1 MGNKNILV
9 TGASGYIGGSVCI
22 LLKEH
27 GYTVHG
33 IDYVK
38 DNHIVKYMDTFVKG
52 DFNNFLTSS
61 LGENNYSH
69 VIHCAGT
76 SLVGPS
82 IFDPADYFSNNV
94 AKTIN
99 LLTWI
104 KDYSPSTKF
113 MFSSSASVYK
123 SSSEL
128 LTENSKIYPK
138 SPYAMSKRIIEEIA
152 IEYDR
157 AYSVGFTIF
166 RYFNACGAMGEFHG
180 QRPDASHIFARLM
193 ESANRDEVFELNGD
207 DFATRDG
214 TCIRDYIH
222 VRDIAQAHL
231 TAIEN
236 KVTGIYNL
244 GTGKGYS
251 NREIINAV
259 ENKINKRIKVETVGR
274 RPGDSASLV
283 ADSTRA
289 KQDLPWQPAA
299 NLDIIID
306 DLIKWYSSDNYKRL
320 EEKCSL

>member
-1 MGNKNILV
+1 MRKVLV
-9 TGASGYIGGSVCI
+9 TGATGYIGGSVCV

-38 DNHIVKYMDTFVKG
+38 DDHIVKYMDTFVRG
-52 DFNNFLTSS
+52 DFNSFLTSS
-61 LGENNYSH
+61 LGENNYTH
-69 VIHCAGT
+69 VVHCAGT

-94 AKTIN
+94 GKTIN

-113 MFSSSASVYK
+113 MFSSSASVYN
-123 SSSEL
+123 SSSDL
-128 LTENSKIYPK
+128 LTENSKINPR
-138 SPYAMSKRIIEEIA
+138 SPYAMSKRMVEQIA
-152 IEYDR
+152 TEYDR

-166 RYFNACGAMGEFHG
+166 RYFNACGALGELHG
-180 QRPDASHIFARLM
+180 QRPNATHIFARLM
-193 ESANRDEVFELNGD
+193 ESANQEETFELNGD
-207 DFATRDG
+207 DFTTRDG

-244 GTGKGYS
+244 GSGIGFS
-251 NREIINAV
+251 NREIITAV
-259 ENKINKRIKVETVGR
+259 ENKLNKKINIETVGR
-274 RPGDSASLV
+274 RPGDSAVLV

-289 KQDLPWQPAA
+289 RQDLPWQPEA

-306 DLIKWYSSDNYKRL
+306 DLIKWYNSDNYKRL
-320 EEKCSL
+320 KEKCIL